1 MSDTVTIRTVEEQDF
16 AAIQRIYE
24 DQVLN
29 GVSSW
34 EEDPPSVEEIKT
46 RGQNVVDGGFPY
58 LVAMEDKT
66 LLGYAYASSYRGRVG
81 YRFTVENSVYVSK
94 KARGKG
100 VGRLLMDALIGECTS
115 LGFRQ
120 MIAVIGSSDNTAS
133 ITFHETMGFDKVGV
147 LPSIGFKFG
156 RWMDSVIMQL
166 SLGESDKTRPEN

>member
-16 AAIQRIYE
+16 AAIQKIYE

-34 EEDPPSVEEIKT
+34 EEVPPSVEEIKS
-46 RGQNVVDGGFPY
+46 RGQSVIEDGFPY
-58 LVAMEDKT
+58 LVAMEGEI

-100 VGRLLMDALIGECTS
+100 VGRLLMEALIRECTS
-115 LGFRQ
+115 RGFRQ

-133 ITFHETMGFDKVGV
+133 ITFHEHMGFDRVGL

-166 SLGESDKTRPEN
+166 SLGEGDKTLPES